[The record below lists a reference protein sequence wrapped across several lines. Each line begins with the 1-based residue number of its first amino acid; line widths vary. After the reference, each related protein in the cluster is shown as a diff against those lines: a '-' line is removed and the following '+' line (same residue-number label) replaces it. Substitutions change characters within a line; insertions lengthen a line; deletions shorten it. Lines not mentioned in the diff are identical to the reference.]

1 MSSDPDPEVD
11 ELCIAVGDLVVKVS
25 KAKAAPST
33 GYGTHSAG
41 SSADPSLPRD
51 SGALAAVVGSSATS
65 EAASWSVVE
74 LAEASSFAPW
84 SREWESALLAASS
97 PEEVLAVDLSV
108 IDHLSNRFRTTNAG
122 WSPRA
127 RLGRAFRA
135 GLIARQVLDKRY
147 VKPANLDDPTLPCR
161 FYIILRAASG
171 RLSGWTDDYIQYRDQ
186 IITKDGGFAAGTVS
200 QAFASRAEAEAYLL
214 GAMASGAAA
223 PMLSEDAIRALWEAA
238 PTGALPGV
246 YLIFIPG
253 GYLVFIR
260 HLWRVLV

>member
-1 MSSDPDPEVD
+1 MQGRR
-11 ELCIAVGDLVVKVS
+11 LIL
-25 KAKAAPST
+25 
-33 GYGTHSAG
+33 
-41 SSADPSLPRD
+41 PSLPRD
-51 SGALAAVVGSSATS
+51 SGALAGPSRATVPAVVGSSATS

-84 SREWESALLAASS
+84 SWEWESALLAASS

-108 IDHLSNRFRTTNAG
+108 IDHLSNRLRTTSAG

-135 GLIARQVLDKRY
+135 GLIARQVLDKHY
-147 VKPANLDDPTLPCR
+147 VKPANLGGPTLPCR

-186 IITKDGGFAAGTVS
+186 VITKDGGFAAGTVS

-214 GAMASGAAA
+214 GAREPWPA
-223 PMLSEDAIRALWEAA
+223 
-238 PTGALPGV
+238 ALP
-246 YLIFIPG
+246 
-253 GYLVFIR
+253 R
-260 HLWRVLV
+260 RC